1 MIRVHEVTKLFV
13 IPHQRRKTLFD
24 HVYAR
29 GRTYETFPALAGVSF
44 EIAAGEFVGIVG
56 ANGSGKSTLLRIL
69 AGIYPPT
76 SGSVRVDAPVAPIM
90 DLGVGF
96 QGALSV
102 RDNVFL
108 YGVLLG
114 IPRRRLRAGLDEVLD
129 RAGVARFSDAR
140 LEALSTGLRARLA
153 FTLAVRSEAPVLLI
167 DEALAVGDE
176 AFQREC
182 LEELERLRA
191 SGRTMVLVSHS
202 AQHLERLCP
211 RVLVMAG
218 GRLQGDG
225 PAAAMI
231 QRYRSL

>member
-1 MIRVHEVTKLFV
+1 MIRVQEVTKVFV
-13 IPHQRRKTLFD
+13 IPHLRRKTLFD
-24 HVYAR
+24 HVYPR
-29 GRTYETFPALAGVSF
+29 GRTYETFHALTEVSF
-44 EIAAGEFVGIVG
+44 EIGAGEFVGIVG
-56 ANGSGKSTLLRIL
+56 ANGSGKSTLLRVL

-76 SGSVRVDAPVAPIM
+76 SGRVRVDAQVAPIM

-114 IPRRRLRAGLDEVLD
+114 IPRRRLLAGLGEILD
-129 RAGVARFSDAR
+129 RAGVARFADAR

-176 AFQREC
+176 AFQQEC
-182 LEELERLRA
+182 LEELERFRGR
-191 SGRTMVLVSHS
+191 GRTMVLVSHS
-202 AQHLERLCP
+202 AEHLERLCP
-211 RVLVMAG
+211 RVLFLAG
-218 GRLQGDG
+218 GRIRGDG
-225 PAAAMI
+225 PTAAMI
-231 QRYRSL
+231 EQYRSS

>member
-1 MIRVHEVTKLFV
+1 VIEVREVSKSFV
-13 IPHQRRKTLFD
+13 IPHQHRKTLFD
-24 HVYAR
+24 HVYPR
-29 GRTYETFPALAGVSF
+29 GRTYETFHALSAVSF
-44 EIAAGEFVGIVG
+44 RITPGEFVGVIG

-76 SGSVRVDAPVAPIM
+76 SGTVRVDAPVAPIM

-96 QGALSV
+96 QAALSV

-114 IPRRRLRAGLDEVLD
+114 IPRRRLMASLGEVLG
-129 RAGVARFSDAR
+129 RAGVSRFADAR

-176 AFQREC
+176 TFQRSC
-182 LEELERLRA
+182 LRELEDFRGR
-191 SGRTMVLVSHS
+191 GRTVVLVSHNS
-202 AQHLERLCP
+202 EQLAALCP
-211 RVLVMAG
+211 RVLVMAA

-231 QRYRSL
+231 ELYRSS